1 MPPATAQ
8 PPQQPLVN
16 QQLLDAQKEL
26 LSAMYS
32 RANAYTNLILGAGY
46 GGFFAIWAFTRDQL
60 TAPQVLWSAL
70 LVLLS
75 LLTFVA
81 FEVYKN
87 FHISRA
93 LLSLNRAVEDEEH
106 FAARILEWK
115 RDQHEREIK
124 FGQIWARAF
133 WFTLV
138 SGFGGGLVL
147 VYAFIRELV
156 RWYFKY

>member
-1 MPPATAQ
+1 M
-8 PPQQPLVN
+8 
-16 QQLLDAQKEL
+16 
-26 LSAMYS
+26 
-32 RANAYTNLILGAGY
+32 
-46 GGFFAIWAFTRDQL
+46 GFYADQL

-87 FHISRA
+87 FYISRA
-93 LLSLNRAVEDEEH
+93 LLGLNRAVEDEAD

-115 RDQHEREIK
+115 RDQHGREIR
-124 FGQIWARAF
+124 FGQIGARAF
-133 WFTLV
+133 WFTLI

-147 VYAFIRELV
+147 MYAFIRELV
-156 RWYFKY
+156 RWYFK